1 MNNEEIRENEENQM
15 DVTVVNLVK
24 NKDSVIKG
32 AKITVTKDDIRKVIS
47 SLPDSTELSQ
57 EEIAAR
63 KALNNFLKN

>member
-1 MNNEEIRENEENQM
+1 MNNEEIRKEENQM